1 MSTNINSNFPSIHLI
16 PSSIQGTAKQQQIQS
31 LTNQVK
37 GNEDKIAKI
46 DKEIIAREKIIE
58 AAETK
63 KAVCVEAMQNC
74 QNIMKVC
81 EESKE
86 IVKEMIGIYETLIA
100 RNNLQQTS
108 VDVSNNNLPSKAQI
122 TFAGNVYEKNTIA
135 RNNLQQSK
143 TKSPIV
149 FKDINY
155 NPPKIDFSQ
164 FDKKPLEPQES
175 KKSYNQI
182 TKDYNQRNH
191 SSSIFNDWFN
201 SLRSHSLRFFKWF

>member
-1 MSTNINSNFPSIHLI
+1 MAANSISNFSSIHLI
-16 PSSIQGTAKQQQIQS
+16 PSSGQGIAIQQQIK
-31 LTNQVK
+31 NNK
-37 GNEDKIAKI
+37 HEIAKTQ
-46 DKEIIAREKIIE
+46 KEKAEIQSEITKAQKEKAEAQKEKAEAQKQRDCYKIILDE
-58 AAETK
+58 NLK
-63 KAVCVEAMQNC
+63 IIDYSQKAIKACA
-74 QNIMKVC
+74 
-81 EESKE
+81 ESKE
-86 IVKEMIGIYETLIA
+86 IIKEMIGIYETL
-100 RNNLQQTS
+100 
-108 VDVSNNNLPSKAQI
+108 
-122 TFAGNVYEKNTIA
+122 IA

-175 KKSYNQI
+175 KKSFNQV
-182 TKDYNQRNH
+182 TKDYKQRSY

>member
-1 MSTNINSNFPSIHLI
+1 MAANSISNFSSIHLI
-16 PSSIQGTAKQQQIQS
+16 PSSGQGIAIQQQIE
-31 LTNQVK
+31 NNK
-37 GNEDKIAKI
+37 HEIAKTQKEKAEI
-46 DKEIIAREKIIE
+46 QSEIIKAQKEKAEAQKEKAEAQRQRDCYKIILDE
-58 AAETK
+58 NLK
-63 KAVCVEAMQNC
+63 IIDYSQKAIKACA
-74 QNIMKVC
+74 
-81 EESKE
+81 ESKE
-86 IVKEMIGIYETLIA
+86 IIKEMIGIYETL
-100 RNNLQQTS
+100 
-108 VDVSNNNLPSKAQI
+108 
-122 TFAGNVYEKNTIA
+122 IA

-175 KKSYNQI
+175 KKSFNQV
-182 TKDYNQRNH
+182 TKDYKQRSY

>member
-1 MSTNINSNFPSIHLI
+1 MAANSISNFSSIHLI
-16 PSSIQGTAKQQQIQS
+16 PSSGQGIAIQQQIE
-31 LTNQVK
+31 NNK
-37 GNEDKIAKI
+37 HEIAKTQ
-46 DKEIIAREKIIE
+46 KEKAEIQSEITKAQKEKAEAQKQRDCYKIILDE
-58 AAETK
+58 NLK
-63 KAVCVEAMQNC
+63 IIDYSQKAIKACA
-74 QNIMKVC
+74 
-81 EESKE
+81 ESKE
-86 IVKEMIGIYETLIA
+86 IIKEMIGIYETL
-100 RNNLQQTS
+100 
-108 VDVSNNNLPSKAQI
+108 
-122 TFAGNVYEKNTIA
+122 IA

-175 KKSYNQI
+175 KKSFNQV
-182 TKDYNQRNH
+182 TKDYKQRSY